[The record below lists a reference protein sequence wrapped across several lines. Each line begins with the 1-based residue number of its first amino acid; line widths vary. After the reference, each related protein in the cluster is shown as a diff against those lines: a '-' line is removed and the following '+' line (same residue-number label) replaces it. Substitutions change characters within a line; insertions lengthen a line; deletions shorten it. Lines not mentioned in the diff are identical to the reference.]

1 MNRPIILGGG
11 VAGIAAAMELA
22 DAGCKPILIESRPY
36 LGGRV
41 RSFVHRETNEEIDNG
56 RHLLMGC
63 YHTTLNLLDRL
74 GTGHHIS
81 LQPALRVEF
90 RDSDGS
96 LDILSAPSWLPSPLN
111 VLVGM
116 MGLRR
121 LSLRERLGLIR
132 VGLQAKREMPDKAE
146 TVTEYLLRLGQS
158 SRVQERLWNPLVI
171 ATLNTKPEEASAR
184 LFVEV
189 LRLAFLSS
197 GDDSKLAFSHVGL
210 SQLFSPAREY
220 IASRGGDVLLGCFA
234 SHVSRNG
241 EEWHVELRDG
251 RTFDTPTL
259 LTALPWG
266 EFSTLFNKN
275 IQGIFPP
282 RHNPIISLYLWFDSV
297 GGELPDFSAMLGTS
311 VEWMFNRRKIVGDRE
326 GESPALIECVIS
338 AADDICRMENSRIIA
353 VVEEELRRAYPS
365 LRSTPLLTAQVIKEK
380 RATFAATP
388 SVETIRPR
396 PGYYS
401 DGLFIAGDWT
411 ATGLPGTIEGAV
423 RSGVAAA
430 RSLQRGK

>member
-41 RSFVHRETNEEIDNG
+41 RSFVHRETKEEIDNG

-63 YHTTLNLLDRL
+63 YHTTLNLLNRL
-74 GTGHHIS
+74 GTRHHIF

-96 LDILSAPSWLPSPLN
+96 SDILSAPPWLPSPLN

-116 MGLRR
+116 MGLRK
-121 LSLRERLGLIR
+121 LSLRERLSLIR
-132 VGLQAKREMPDKAE
+132 VGLQAKRKVPDEGE

-210 SQLFSPAREY
+210 SQLLSPAQEY
-220 IASRGGDVLLGCFA
+220 IVSRGGDVLLGCFA
-234 SHVSRNG
+234 SHVSRDG
-241 EEWHVELRDG
+241 EGWHVGLRDG

-259 LTALPWG
+259 LSALPWH
-266 EFSTLFNKN
+266 EFSTLFDKN
-275 IQGIFPP
+275 DQGTSPP

-297 GGELPDFSAMLGTS
+297 GDELPDFSAMLGTS
-311 VEWMFNRRKIVGDRE
+311 VEWIFNRRKILGNAE
-326 GESPALIECVIS
+326 GETSALIECVIS
-338 AADDICRMENSRIIA
+338 AADDICRMENSRIAA
-353 VVEEELRRAYPS
+353 VVEGELRRAFPS
-365 LRSTPLLTAQVIKEK
+365 LRSARLSAVQVIKEK

-388 SVETIRPR
+388 FVQAMRPK

-411 ATGLPGTIEGAV
+411 ATGLPGTIEGAA

-430 RSLQRGK
+430 QSLQRGE